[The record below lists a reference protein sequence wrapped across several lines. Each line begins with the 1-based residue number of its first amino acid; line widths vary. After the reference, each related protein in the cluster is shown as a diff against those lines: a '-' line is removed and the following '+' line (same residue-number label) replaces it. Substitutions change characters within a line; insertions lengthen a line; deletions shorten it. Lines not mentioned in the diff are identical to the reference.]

1 MRMIRGM
8 SGAERGEG
16 NSRARVHGR
25 IHRYNF
31 EGDVIEHMM
40 EAQHG
45 VVTATAKCIKDFASL
60 AEPAFAEMQILLRDE
75 LVNQITGGESAPKG
89 NLDVALTGHS
99 SHHSPHAL
107 PPVIVVIVYR
117 RHI

>member
-1 MRMIRGM
+1 MIRGM
-8 SGAERGEG
+8 SGADRGEG
-16 NSRARVHGR
+16 NSHARMHGR
-25 IHRYNF
+25 IHRYSF

-45 VVTATAKCIKDFASL
+45 ELTATATCIKDFASL

-75 LVNQITGGESAPKG
+75 LINQITGGESVAKSD
-89 NLDVALTGHS
+89 LDVAFTGHS
-99 SHHSPHAL
+99 SHRPPHAL
-107 PPVIVVIVYR
+107 LPVIVVIVYR

>member
-1 MRMIRGM
+1 MIRGM

-25 IHRYNF
+25 IHRYSF

-45 VVTATAKCIKDFASL
+45 ELTATATCIKDFASL

-75 LVNQITGGESAPKG
+75 LIHQITGGVSVPNG
-89 NLDVALTGHS
+89 NLDVAFTGYSTHYP
-99 SHHSPHAL
+99 PHAL
-107 PPVIVVIVYR
+107 LPVVVIAYR
-117 RHI
+117 RHM